1 MLTMGLLA
9 SAALVAAEPGAAPV
23 DGKPVVPPA
32 EAKAV
37 LAGVAPGPAAPARPA
52 EPSSPGIVVLDPV
65 EVRAER
71 VVPKVDLPRV
81 VGPKALDRSV
91 ETRDSFLTEA
101 GRAEQRKR
109 KYLSFLDRSRL
120 NRVAMPGSPDS
131 AEKRAEL
138 ADRQAQFATGM
149 SDVAVQIQLAAA
161 SGEDPAELK
170 KLTALYR
177 DLYLSRPR

>member
-1 MLTMGLLA
+1 MLTMGLLV
-9 SAALVAAEPGAAPV
+9 SAAVVAAEPGAAPV
-23 DGKPVVPPA
+23 DGKPVAAPA
-32 EAKAV
+32 ETKA
-37 LAGVAPGPAAPARPA
+37 GTTSEPTRQPARPA
-52 EPSSPGIVVLDPV
+52 EPSAPGVVVLAPV

-71 VVPKVDLPRV
+71 VAPKVDLPRV
-81 VGPKALDRSV
+81 VAPKALDRSV
-91 ETRDSFLTEA
+91 ETRDSFLTDA
-101 GRAEQRKR
+101 GRAEQRKK

-149 SDVAVQIQLAAA
+149 NDVAVQIQLAAA